1 MTSTRILTVMNGN
14 RQSNGQTDRQTD
26 GAEDGQ
32 ENIKKITED
41 IRKTTVVV
49 KNKLK
54 KKKNTVEL

>member
-1 MTSTRILTVMNGN
+1 MNGN

-49 KNKLK
+49 KNKFK